1 MDDLREKMMCL
12 IRLQECDVKIRN
24 VRAAIGER
32 PKKLEEFRKKL
43 LVVEEQ
49 FDKGSLQFEECNR
62 EKRQIEQD
70 IDDIENRLK
79 KSQTKLSNIG
89 SNKEY
94 TAALKEIS
102 DLEKDKALHEDKA
115 LDLMELREDLKATY
129 DDCRKMAEESKN
141 QFLSDQRKI
150 SKEVVKLEQKLKNLE
165 KEKTKF
171 REAVDRNLLKQYDF
185 LKMHKGA
192 VVVSPVTE
200 GICKMC
206 NIGIP
211 PQQFNEL
218 IRGDSVMNC
227 PNCKRIIY
235 WGGDKCYQDG
245 PVDEQT

>member
-1 MDDLREKMMCL
+1 MKQL

-24 VRAAIGER
+24 VQTGIGER
-32 PKKLEEFRKKL
+32 PKKIEEFREKL
-43 LVVEEQ
+43 GIVEEQ
-49 FDKGSLQFEECNR
+49 FDRGALQFEECNR
-62 EKRQIEQD
+62 DKRQIEQD

-79 KSQTKLSNIG
+79 KSQAKLSNIS

-102 DLEKDKALHEDKA
+102 DLENEKELHEDKA
-115 LDLMELREDLKATY
+115 LDLMERREDLEAAY
-129 DDCRKMAEESKN
+129 EAGRKKAEESKI
-141 QFLSDQRKI
+141 QFLSDEGKI
-150 SKEVVKLEQKLKNLE
+150 SKEVAKLEKELKKLE
-165 KEKTKF
+165 KEKKHF
-171 REAVDRNLLKQYDF
+171 RQVVDNNLLKQYDF

-200 GICKMC
+200 SVCKMC

-235 WGGDKCYQDG
+235 WGEDKCYQGG
-245 PVDEQT
+245 PLNE